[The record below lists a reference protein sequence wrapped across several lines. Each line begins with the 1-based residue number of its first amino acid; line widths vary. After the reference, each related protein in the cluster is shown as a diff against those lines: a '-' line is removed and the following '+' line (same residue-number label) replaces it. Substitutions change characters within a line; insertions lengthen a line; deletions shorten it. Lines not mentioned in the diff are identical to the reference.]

1 MNRKTLFE
9 FLFLGVI
16 WGSSYSLIAV
26 SLERFSPLQV
36 AQVRLIGGAVV
47 LLAVLLSNRARRG
60 RVTWSASFVAHLFGA
75 GLVSTALPYLLISWG
90 ETKAPS
96 AVAGMLGATTPIFA
110 AILAPMVLKEAL
122 GTNRK
127 VGISVGLVGVVLIFH
142 PWNTQGMGSI
152 IAEGAIVLA
161 AALYAVSFIYLKRF
175 LIPTG
180 ASSLTIAAGQITASA
195 LMLLALDPT
204 GPGVVLHGG
213 ARVDLSVLTLGIIQT
228 GFAALLSTRLV
239 RQVSA
244 TVSSAVTYL
253 IAVVSV
259 AEGFFFQHQK
269 LELVFFAGALVVMVG
284 LFITSSGDS
293 MSFFESRAK
302 GLKPSS

>member
-1 MNRKTLFE
+1 
-9 FLFLGVI
+9 
-16 WGSSYSLIAV
+16 
-26 SLERFSPLQV
+26 
-36 AQVRLIGGAVV
+36 
-47 LLAVLLSNRARRG
+47 
-60 RVTWSASFVAHLFGA
+60 
-75 GLVSTALPYLLISWG
+75 
-90 ETKAPS
+90 
-96 AVAGMLGATTPIFA
+96 
-110 AILAPMVLKEAL
+110 
-122 GTNRK
+122 
-127 VGISVGLVGVVLIFH
+127 
-142 PWNTQGMGSI
+142 MGSI

-161 AALYAVSFIYLKRF
+161 AAHYAVSFIYLKRF

>member
-36 AQVRLIGGAVV
+36 AQVRLLGGALV
-47 LLAVLLSNRARRG
+47 LVAVLVSNGARRG
-60 RVTWSASFVAHLFGA
+60 KIAWSAKFIAHLFGA

-110 AILAPMVLKEAL
+110 AVLAPIILKEAL
-122 GTNRK
+122 GAKRK
-127 VGISVGLVGVVLIFH
+127 VGVTVGLVGVILIFH
-142 PWNTQGMGSI
+142 PWSTQSLGSI

-161 AALYAVSFIYLKRF
+161 ALLYAVSFIYLKRF

-195 LMLLALDPT
+195 LMLLALDPM
-204 GPGVVLHGG
+204 GPGVVLHAG
-213 ARVDLSVLTLGIIQT
+213 ARVDLSILTLGIVQT

-269 LELVFFAGALVVMVG
+269 LELVFFVGAVVVMVG
-284 LFITSSGDS
+284 LFITSGVDS
-293 MSFFESRAK
+293 TTISAKKAKESK
-302 GLKPSS
+302 TSS